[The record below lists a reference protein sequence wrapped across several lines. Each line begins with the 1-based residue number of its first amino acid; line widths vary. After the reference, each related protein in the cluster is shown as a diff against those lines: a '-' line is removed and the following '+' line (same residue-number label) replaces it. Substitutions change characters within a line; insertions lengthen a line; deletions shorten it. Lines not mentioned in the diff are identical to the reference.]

1 MTELLPRRTPAG
13 EELCRICLVSHIMVA
28 KRWRAAARWARWS
41 VLAGTALMLL
51 SGASLVTVDR
61 VVARYEGAINKEDL
75 FGDETLDPGEA
86 APARPADIKGPLN
99 ILLAGIDPRHNDPF
113 WIPRADSVLVMHIP
127 AGLDRGY
134 LFSLP
139 RDLLV
144 AIPPFPKSGYPGNP
158 ADKLAH
164 AMYFGSQVPGDRR
177 ANHAQGFELLA
188 ATVSQYTGIARFDA
202 GAIIDFSGFK
212 DVIDALGGV
221 EMEVDERVASIHLEP
236 DGDPRDRGKSS
247 TGYVGEQMIY
257 EPGRRTFSGWQALD
271 YARQRYVTGGDYARQ
286 RHQQQLVRAMISKA
300 FSDDVLTDPLRMDK
314 VLRAAGSSLT
324 FSGRGHTVL
333 DWAFALQDVRPS
345 QVVMVKL
352 AGGGVGRYV
361 VDNSKDDDEGD
372 EGDGGGDDDGGDD
385 DGKKDDKKK
394 PKKPKMKYQYQ
405 GEALDM
411 YARQFL
417 ASVAAGS
424 VENFVAFHPEMIN
437 K

>member
-1 MTELLPRRTPAG
+1 M
-13 EELCRICLVSHIMVA
+13 A
-28 KRWRAAARWARWS
+28 KRWRTAARWARWS
-41 VLAGTALMLL
+41 VLGGTALMLL

-61 VVARYEGAINKEDL
+61 VIARYEGAIHKEDL
-75 FGDETLDPGEA
+75 FGDESGRQ
-86 APARPADIKGPLN
+86 APPRPEDIRGPLN
-99 ILLAGIDPRHNDPF
+99 ILLAGIDPRHDDPF
-113 WIPRADSVLVMHIP
+113 WIPRADSILVMHIP

-144 AIPPFPKSGYPGNP
+144 AIPPFAKSGYPGNP

-164 AMYFGSQVPGDRR
+164 AMYFGSMVPGDRR

-212 DVIDALGGV
+212 DVIDALGGID
-221 EMEVDERVASIHLEP
+221 MTVDERVASIHLEP
-236 DGDPRDRGKSS
+236 DGDPRDRGPGS
-247 TGYVGEQMIY
+247 TGYVGEQMVY
-257 EPGRRTFSGWQALD
+257 EPGLRHFKGWQALD

-300 FSDDVLTDPLRMDK
+300 FSDDVLTDPVQMDT
-314 VLRAAGSSLT
+314 VLRAAGQSLT
-324 FSGRGHTVL
+324 FSGRGHSVI
-333 DWAFALQDVRPS
+333 DWAFALQDLRPS
-345 QVVMVKL
+345 TVHMMKL
-352 AGGGVGRYV
+352 SGGGVGRYV
-361 VDNSKDDDEGD
+361 VDKGKDDD
-372 EGDGGGDDDGGDD
+372 EGDGGGDDGDDGGDDGDDGDDGGDD
-385 DGKKDDKKK
+385 DDKKDDKKK
-394 PKKPKMKYQYQ
+394 KSKPKMKYQYL
-405 GEALDM
+405 GEQLDS

-424 VENFVAFHPEMIN
+424 VENFVAFHPEMLS